1 MPVDHAAA
9 ETFIWSAARL
19 VDRHRYTMLF
29 AEGAVEPVLAALA
42 GYRNLD
48 GGFGHALEP
57 DLRCPQSQPAATL
70 SALETLHEAGRL
82 DSDMASGAGAWLAE
96 VAARDGGIPSAL
108 PGFESYPHS
117 PWWSADPGSM
127 LTFALA
133 GVLHAGGV
141 ALQGGLAGEGG
152 ATGDDWLDRATE
164 WCWRAIDDAN
174 RKPTGYWLKFAC
186 AFLDAVPDEDR
197 ARAAL
202 ASLRPRIDPAS
213 FAPAAGTE
221 GERLRPLDIS
231 PRPPSRSREL
241 FSDADIEGHLDE
253 VENGQ
258 QADGGWMFDWLAWSP
273 EQTSAWRGIVTI
285 RALTWLRD
293 NGRSF

>member
-1 MPVDHAAA
+1 MPVDRAAA

-29 AEGAVEPVLAALA
+29 EDGSAEPVIAALRA
-42 GYRNLD
+42 YRNAD

-70 SALETLHEAGRL
+70 SALETLHEAGRF
-82 DSDMASGAGAWLAE
+82 DSELTVGASAWIARI
-96 VAARDGGIPSAL
+96 AAPDGGVPQAL
-108 PGFESYPHS
+108 PGFEAYPHS
-117 PWWSADPGSM
+117 PWWSSAPASM

-133 GVLHAGGV
+133 GVLYT
-141 ALQGGLAGEGG
+141 GG
-152 ATGDDWLDRATE
+152 AAGDEWLERATG
-164 WCWRAIDDAN
+164 WCWRAIDAVDQ
-174 RKPTGYWLKFAC
+174 PGGYWLKFAC
-186 AFLDAVPDEDR
+186 AFLDAVPDEGR

-202 ASLRPRIDPAS
+202 ASLRPRIDPAA

-231 PRPPSRSREL
+231 PHPTGRSREL
-241 FSDADIEGHLDE
+241 FTDADIEAHLDE
-253 VENGQ
+253 VENDQ
-258 QADGGWMFDWLAWSP
+258 HEDGGWMFDWLAWSP

-293 NGRSF
+293 NGRPF

>member
-1 MPVDHAAA
+1 MPVDRAAA

-29 AEGAVEPVLAALA
+29 ADGAVDPVIAAIA
-42 GYRNLD
+42 AYRNPD

-82 DSDMASGAGAWLAE
+82 DSDMASGARDWIARI
-96 VAARDGGIPSAL
+96 AAPDGGIPSAL
-108 PGFESYPHS
+108 PSFEPYPHS
-117 PWWSADPGSM
+117 PWWSADPSSM

-133 GVLHAGGV
+133 GVLHAGGI
-141 ALQGGLAGEGG
+141 AGDE
-152 ATGDDWLDRATE
+152 WLDRATG
-164 WCWRAIDDAN
+164 WCWRAIDDPDP
-174 RKPTGYWLKFAC
+174 RPSGYWLKFAC
-186 AFLDAVPDEDR
+186 TFLDAVPDEDR

-202 ASLRPRIDPAS
+202 ASLRSRIDPAS

-231 PRPPSRSREL
+231 PHPGSRSREL
-241 FSDADIEGHLDE
+241 ISDADIQAHLDE
-253 VENGQ
+253 VENEQ